1 MLLRHSRAELA
12 LFHYLKDKFLI
23 AKRGLNYE
31 GGVKMSQIGIIMGSD
46 SDYQVMEEA
55 LEVLRQFE
63 VSFDVIISSA
73 QRTLERTVNWV
84 KGFETQGGKLIIAA
98 AGLAAHLP
106 GVVAGATILP
116 VIGVPMSSGAL
127 EGIDALYSIVQ
138 MPTGIPVATVG
149 IGAARNAALLA
160 VQILTI
166 QDRALRIKVKDY
178 RAQMLKDIEAKDEA
192 LQIQLSEVS

>member
-1 MLLRHSRAELA
+1 M
-12 LFHYLKDKFLI
+12 
-23 AKRGLNYE
+23 N
-31 GGVKMSQIGIIMGSD
+31 QIGVIMGSD

-73 QRTLERTVNWV
+73 QRTLERTVSWV

-166 QDRALRIKVKDY
+166 QDRALSIKVKDY
-178 RAQMLKDIEAKDEA
+178 RAQMLQDIEAKDEA
-192 LQIQLSEVS
+192 LQKQLSEVS

>member
-1 MLLRHSRAELA
+1 M
-12 LFHYLKDKFLI
+12 
-23 AKRGLNYE
+23 N
-31 GGVKMSQIGIIMGSD
+31 QIGVIMGSD

-138 MPTGIPVATVG
+138 MPAGIPVATVG

-166 QDRALRIKVKDY
+166 QDRDLSLKVKNY
-178 RAQMLKDIEAKDEA
+178 RAQMLRDIEAKDEA
-192 LQIQLSEVS
+192 LQKQLSEVS

>member
-1 MLLRHSRAELA
+1 M
-12 LFHYLKDKFLI
+12 
-23 AKRGLNYE
+23 N
-31 GGVKMSQIGIIMGSD
+31 QIGVIMGSD

-55 LEVLRQFE
+55 LEVLRQFG

-73 QRTLERTVNWV
+73 QRTLERTMNWV

-106 GVVAGATILP
+106 GIVAGATILP
-116 VIGVPMSSGAL
+116 VIGVPMNSGAL

-166 QDRALRIKVKDY
+166 QDRALRNKVKDY
-178 RAQMLKDIEAKDEA
+178 RLQMLKDIEAKDEA

>member
-1 MLLRHSRAELA
+1 
-12 LFHYLKDKFLI
+12 
-23 AKRGLNYE
+23 
-31 GGVKMSQIGIIMGSD
+31 MGSD

-63 VSFDVIISSA
+63 VPFEVIISSA
-73 QRTLERTVNWV
+73 QRTLKRTVDWV
-84 KGFETQGGKLIIAA
+84 KGFEDQGGKLIIAA

-106 GVVAGATILP
+106 GVVAAATILP
-116 VIGVPMSSGAL
+116 VIGVPMSSGAM

-138 MPTGIPVATVG
+138 MPSGIPVATVG

-166 QDRALRIKVKDY
+166 QDPALSLKVKDY
-178 RAQMLKDIEAKDEA
+178 RTLMLKDIEAKDEA
-192 LQIQLSEVS
+192 LQKRISEGN

>member
-1 MLLRHSRAELA
+1 
-12 LFHYLKDKFLI
+12 
-23 AKRGLNYE
+23 
-31 GGVKMSQIGIIMGSD
+31 MSQMSQVGVIMGSD

-63 VSFDVIISSA
+63 VPFEVIISSP
-73 QRTLERTVNWV
+73 QRTLKRTVDWV
-84 KGFETQGGKLIIAA
+84 KGFEAHGGKLIIAA

-138 MPTGIPVATVG
+138 MPPGIPVATVG

-160 VQILTI
+160 VQMLTI
-166 QDRALRIKVKDY
+166 QDSALSQKVKAY
-178 RAQMLKDIEAKDEA
+178 RIQMLQDIEAKDEA
-192 LQIQLSEVS
+192 LQKWLSEENLSQNLIGNAAER

>member
-1 MLLRHSRAELA
+1 
-12 LFHYLKDKFLI
+12 
-23 AKRGLNYE
+23 
-31 GGVKMSQIGIIMGSD
+31 MSQIGVIMGSD

>member
-1 MLLRHSRAELA
+1 M
-12 LFHYLKDKFLI
+12 
-23 AKRGLNYE
+23 NQV
-31 GGVKMSQIGIIMGSD
+31 GVIMGSD

-73 QRTLERTVNWV
+73 QRTLDRTVNWV
-84 KGFETQGGKLIIAA
+84 KGFEAQGGKLIIAA

-116 VIGVPMSSGAL
+116 VIGVPMNSGAL

-138 MPTGIPVATVG
+138 MSIGIPVATVG

-166 QDRALRIKVKDY
+166 QDRALRIKVKNY
-178 RAQMLKDIEAKDEA
+178 RTQMLQDIEAKDEA
-192 LQIQLSEVS
+192 LQRQLSDVS